1 MESVELLLWV
11 ILVCLALLAG
21 AVLYLLASRRHY
33 QRVDYA
39 RLIDEEH
46 WEKRL
51 KARLDRLEQLLTD
64 LADYDR
70 RRREELD
77 TFAAEA
83 RRELADQVRRAREEI
98 VSEVLMRPDGW
109 DRLLYDHS
117 GAGVPSV
124 PGPDAAT
131 GLAAA
136 GREAPAPRT
145 LRGKRQQGIRELLE
159 QGHSAQQISRL
170 LGVSRHEVELVA
182 AFVFTERDA

>member
-21 AVLYLLASRRHY
+21 AVLYLLTSRRHY
-33 QRVDYA
+33 QRIDYS
-39 RLIDEEH
+39 RLIAEEN

-64 LADYDR
+64 LAEYDR

-77 TFAAEA
+77 SFAAEA
-83 RRELADQVRRAREEI
+83 RRELADQVRHAREEI

-117 GAGVPSV
+117 GAGLP
-124 PGPDAAT
+124 P
-131 GLAAA
+131 AA
-136 GREAPAPRT
+136 GPEPVARSTAAERIAPAPRT
-145 LRGKRQQGIRELLE
+145 LHGSRQQGIRELLE
-159 QGHSAQQISRL
+159 QGHTAQQISRL